1 MKLSIN
7 KNTLESAITLCSAY
21 VEKKDLTAINSHFLL
36 EANEDK
42 LIIKA
47 TDYEIGLTYR
57 IKKINIERQG
67 FATVNAKNIIDMIK
81 NLNNEDLIL
90 ETIDN
95 SLFIRQ
101 KNTKYKL
108 SMFDYEDFP
117 KFPNTEDKN
126 KLNIDSSDLSKSL
139 KKIFPAIDTQNP
151 KYSLNGALI
160 DIKND
165 KINFVGSDTK
175 RLAIYTLKQ
184 NNNKE
189 LAISIPKKAIAEMQ
203 KLFYEKIELFYDEN
217 ILIAKNENFEFYTKL
232 INDKFPDYE
241 KVIPKNLG
249 INLTLNTEEFI
260 NSIKIMSV
268 VTKRIRVSFSKS
280 KISFEG
286 SGESGSSEAKTEIQ
300 RELNIQDDFS
310 LNIQAEYFMDFL
322 NSIETEEF
330 ELKINEPNLAFIIS
344 SQDLQTIIIPVI
356 L

>member
-7 KNTLESAITLCSAY
+7 KNTLESAIMLCNAY
-21 VEKKDLTAINSHFLL
+21 VEKKDITAINSHFLF
-36 EANEDK
+36 EASEDK

-47 TDYEIGLTYR
+47 TDYEIGLTYK

-67 FATVNAKNIIDMIK
+67 FATVNAKNMIDMIK

-90 ETIDN
+90 ETIDS

-108 SMFDYEDFP
+108 SMFDHEDFP
-117 KFPNTEDKN
+117 KFPNTNDKN
-126 KLNIDSSDLSKSL
+126 KLDIDSNDLSRSL
-139 KKIFPAIDTQNP
+139 KKIFPAIDNQNP

-175 RLAIYTLKQ
+175 RLAIYTLEKT
-184 NNNKE
+184 NDKE
-189 LAISIPKKAIAEMQ
+189 LAISIPKKAISEMQ
-203 KLFYEKIELFYDEN
+203 KLFYEKIEIFYDEN

-241 KVIPKNLG
+241 KAIPKSLNTNLV
-249 INLTLNTEEFI
+249 LNTEEFI
-260 NSIKIMSV
+260 NSLKIMNV
-268 VTKRIRVSFSKS
+268 VAKKIKVNFSKN

-286 SGESGSSEAKTEIQ
+286 SGDNNSAEAKTEIQ
-300 RELNIQDDFS
+300 REIDTKEDFS
-310 LNIQAEYFMDFL
+310 LNIQVEFFMDFL

-330 ELKINEPNLAFIIS
+330 ELKINEPNLAFILS
-344 SQDLQTIIIPVI
+344 SQELKTIVMPVI